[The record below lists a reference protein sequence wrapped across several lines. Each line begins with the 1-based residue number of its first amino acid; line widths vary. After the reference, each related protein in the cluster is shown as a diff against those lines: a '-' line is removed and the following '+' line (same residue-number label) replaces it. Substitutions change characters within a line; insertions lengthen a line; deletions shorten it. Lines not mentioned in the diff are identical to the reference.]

1 MNDLHA
7 HIQRLDRPTAYEAAQ
22 LLAAELGAD
31 PDDKPIDHEVLADP
45 MTHQDDLEELAKV
58 LLLAAAD
65 LDEDAVASAIDGAG
79 HKQFVLAGTELIGLS
94 IIIVSG
100 IQVIM
105 ARGKTSE
112 HVETVVVER
121 DSSGQEQMTT
131 TRRTT
136 HYGISSR
143 VAGVLRELLTGS
155 SQTPPG
161 PV

>member
-1 MNDLHA
+1 MNDLQTR
-7 HIQRLDRPTAYEAAQ
+7 IQELDQATAYEAAE

-31 PDDKPIDHEVLADP
+31 PDAYPIDHDVLTDP
-45 MTHQDDLEELAKV
+45 MTHQDDLEDLAKV
-58 LLLAAAD
+58 LLLATAD
-65 LDEDAVASAIDGAG
+65 LDSDAVARAIDGAG
-79 HKQFVLAGTELIGLS
+79 HKQLVLGGAELIGLA
-94 IIIVSG
+94 ILIVGG

-131 TRRTT
+131 TKRTT
-136 HYGISSR
+136 RYGISGR
-143 VAGVLRELLTGS
+143 VAGLLELLAGS

-161 PV
+161 PP